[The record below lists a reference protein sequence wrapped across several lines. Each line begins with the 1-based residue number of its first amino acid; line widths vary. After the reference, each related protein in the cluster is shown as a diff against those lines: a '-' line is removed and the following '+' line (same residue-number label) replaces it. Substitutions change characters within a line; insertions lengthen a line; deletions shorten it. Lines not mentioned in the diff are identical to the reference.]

1 MKKKATVLIAEDKT
15 FLIDV
20 IREAFG
26 KNYDCI
32 CVQTEKEL
40 FGMLEKAD
48 AAVIG
53 LDVCPGVQTQRIGM
67 IGKVRSKRDIPVIAL
82 TSIQYSAVRI
92 ELLRKG
98 ADDVMTKPFNPDE
111 LVARMENILSRY
123 R

>member
-1 MKKKATVLIAEDKT
+1 MKKKATILIAEDKS
-15 FLIDV
+15 FLIEV

-26 KNYDCI
+26 KDYDSI

-48 AAVIG
+48 AAVVG
-53 LDVCPGVQTQRIGM
+53 LDVCPGDQSQRIEM
-67 IGKVRSKRDIPVIAL
+67 IRTVKSERDIPVIAL

-123 R
+123 K